1 MKYLL
6 CLVMLVAQSSRAAL
20 INFEGPEDGTVI
32 DLGLY
37 PGLNFTNASI
47 VLAAIT
53 LNDFD
58 FPPKSGV
65 NVAFDSGGAIGI
77 VFSDP
82 ILSFSGY
89 FTYVAPLT
97 LSFYSG
103 SSALLGT
110 VTSAYGINTGGD
122 GAVGSS
128 PNEFLSYTNA
138 AGIKSVVILGDA
150 AGNSFV
156 LDDLNYATPTAS
168 GVPEPGTMLTALGAF
183 LILTLRRRAL

>member
-1 MKYLL
+1 MKCLL
-6 CLVMLVAQSSRAAL
+6 CLVMLFALNSRATL
-20 INFEGPEDGTVI
+20 IDFEGPTDGTVI
-32 DLGLY
+32 SPGFYLGLE
-37 PGLNFTNASI
+37 FTNASI
-47 VLAAIT
+47 VAAAIT

-58 FPPKSGV
+58 FPPKSGI
-65 NVAFDSGGAIGI
+65 NVAFDTGGAIGI

-89 FTYVAPLT
+89 FTYVTPLT
-97 LSFYSG
+97 LTFYSA

-110 VTSAYGINTGGD
+110 VTSAYSINTGG
-122 GAVGSS
+122 GGEVGSL

-156 LDDLNYATPTAS
+156 LDDLGYAAPAAS
-168 GVPEPGTMLTALGAF
+168 GVPEPATLLTALGAF
-183 LILTLRRRAL
+183 LILALRRRSS